1 MLLGIIGHTDC
12 SAHNMGD
19 FHPEAPARMAA
30 VQDKLAS
37 SGFEFA
43 VRQYDAKPISKKLL
57 ELCHEREYVNFVFAH
72 SPAEGIFKLDLDTS
86 MSPGTLR
93 AALLAAGA
101 AVNAVDLVM
110 KGEISSA
117 FCATR
122 PPGHHAERNKAMGF
136 CVFNNVALAAAYAK
150 QEYDL
155 NRIAI
160 VDFDVHHGNGTEDIV
175 RGRDGYLFLST
186 FQHPFYPFSG
196 TGPTPDHI
204 VNSPLPASADSSVF
218 RHTIEQTWIPELER
232 FRPELLFISA
242 GFDAH
247 WEDEI
252 SQVSLNEADYR
263 WVTDVLKGIA
273 DKYSNGRIISV
284 LEGGYSLG
292 ALGRSVVAHLHG
304 LIGGESTRS
313 W

>member
-1 MLLGIIGHTDC
+1 MPLGIISHTDC
-12 SAHNMGD
+12 SAHMMGE

-30 VQDKLAS
+30 IQDQLVS
-37 SGFEFA
+37 SGLDFV
-43 VRQYDAKPISKKLL
+43 VRQYDAEPIEKAML
-57 ELCHEREYVNFVFAH
+57 ELCHDSEYVDFVFTH
-72 SPAEGIFKLDLDTS
+72 SPTEGIFKLDPDTS

-101 AVNAVDLVM
+101 AVDAVDLVM
-110 KGEISSA
+110 EGEISSA

-122 PPGHHAERNKAMGF
+122 PPGHHAERNRAMGF
-136 CVFNNVALAAAYAK
+136 CIFNNVAIAAAYAK
-150 QEYDL
+150 QKYGLD
-155 NRIAI
+155 RIAI

-175 RGRDGYLFLST
+175 LDRQGYLFLST

-196 TGPTPDHI
+196 TGPTPPHI

-218 RHTIEQTWIPELER
+218 RHTIEQTWIPELEN

-252 SQVSLNEADYR
+252 SQVCLEEQDYR
-263 WVTDVLKGIA
+263 WVTDVLKDIA
-273 DKYSNGRIISV
+273 DKYSSGRIISV
-284 LEGGYSLG
+284 LEGGYALG

-304 LIGGESTRS
+304 LIGRE
-313 W
+313 